1 MRSTTNIFIVL
12 LTLAAV
18 CSPASGQ
25 HTTDSNAPDI
35 PNFDRYIGRELVQEG
50 RGLATGL
57 FRPLPLQCP
66 PFYLRDEA
74 GNIINPTQDAEG
86 NPVEP
91 GTQLIGEPISLKQTC
106 GACHDYNTIS
116 KGYHFQM
123 GRDEMFPEGK
133 SIENRSVSLSP
144 GYFGKWQL
152 LYQRQLCPKEFDD
165 LNEVDMTPWNFVLS
179 CGICHPG
186 GGPMEYDRAGMR
198 YDRALKRDPSL
209 AFFGDGDYY
218 ESGWDKTGV
227 MEADCFICHLD
238 SYEYSLRVQHIK
250 KLNYKWAATAGS
262 NLGFVWGAVA
272 NGQEPKVYYKASTF
286 RPDGMVDLHIRR
298 PSDRQCLAC
307 HDISSAQKR
316 GSSWHNQYMQDV
328 HTQQGITCR
337 ECHPGDIRHNFA
349 KGSSS
354 SQTVREDLSETALSC
369 KECHEQSELGA
380 PDERHPFLPALHLE
394 RISCEACHITHRPFL
409 PAQTVDTVT
418 GAAIQLAAD
427 ASPDAFDNYL
437 FGAKWGKVYIYSTDN
452 ILDPFTPEE
461 LERAASLRIGPD
473 SPIRADFSLGDI
485 NSLPEKSFTVREF
498 VEEAGGMTSPTA
510 RALMLRAL
518 ETTVAIQRDTQQA
531 ICVFRG
537 DAYQFSHGTVR
548 KLASKL
554 QPRRAGS
561 SIAETPFLYGRAKED
576 GLIYPESHQLG
587 SFWAIVEDGIAKPL
601 FLHEMETAW
610 QFLHADDIKI
620 FAFPGTPAAGGGAPA
635 IPAGATAVEEE
646 IPMSGASEMENTTV
660 IAVTPPEPDLREA
673 VVETAPETAPA
684 DTETDATPDDASA
697 ADASATAEE
706 TTAIDPE
713 VRRAEEAALRAAI
726 NAKIGAYSDR
736 DRTLLDIF
744 DDNNDGQ
751 PEINTEQE
759 MAVMAWALTHTVDRL
774 RGKELYYIRG
784 TSVFRVRVGVWTNPY
799 DIDYLDMERIGEN
812 EPFLAIQRLEQ
823 EEVPAAVSW
832 EKPRLVWQPV
842 ELRLAYPFDAQ
853 VEQIDPASLPGVA
866 DIAQP
871 LPWTV
876 AHGVEPANRALGAG
890 GCSDC
895 HSADAHFFFGR
906 AVVDPFTPDATPA
919 TISMYE
925 QLGFDRSALLIGA
938 WRETVLKPISPWIVL
953 VVLAVILLHFAL
965 IGSKGGGPVGPPN
978 VLRFRIHERMG
989 HLVSMVTVV
998 FLSLTGFCFLLGHN
1012 DPLGHWARPW
1022 HTYFGYVASVGVIV
1036 MFLFWVV
1043 YMFPA
1048 KGDLKWLL
1056 KGGGYLGGVK
1066 GHLPAGKFNA
1076 GQKMLYWLALVL
1088 CIILIVTGLRMGLS
1102 RGVRFPHQELVYT
1115 LHDIAALGMIL
1126 VLIGHVYLAGVVVP
1140 HSLRAIF
1147 GGKVSALWARAHH
1160 SLWKFPEPEPEHP
1173 ETH

>member
-1 MRSTTNIFIVL
+1 MRSTHVL
-12 LTLAAV
+12 LIALLILAVMAL
-18 CSPASGQ
+18 PADAQQSRGKEKP
-25 HTTDSNAPDI
+25 SI
-35 PNFDRYIGRELVQEG
+35 PTFDQFIGRDLVQDG

-66 PFYLRDEA
+66 PFFLRDEN
-74 GNIINPTQDAEG
+74 GNIINPTEDEEG

-91 GTQLIGEPISLKQTC
+91 GAQLIGEPISSKQTC
-106 GACHDYNTIS
+106 GACHDYNTITH
-116 KGYHFQM
+116 GYHFQM
-123 GRDEMFPEGK
+123 GRDEMFPESK
-133 SIENRSVSLSP
+133 SIETRSISLSP

-152 LYQRQLCPKEFDD
+152 LYQRQLCPKEFED
-165 LNEVDMTPWNFVLS
+165 LSEVDMTPWNFVLQ

-198 YDRALKRDPSL
+198 YDRALLRDPSL

-218 ESGWDKTGV
+218 ESGWEKTGV
-227 MEADCFICHLD
+227 IEADCFICHLD

-250 KLNYKWAATAGS
+250 KLNSTWAATAGS

-272 NGQEPKVYYKASTF
+272 NGQEPNVYYKASTF

-354 SQTVREDLSETALSC
+354 SLTVREDLNNTALSC

-380 PDERHPFLPALHLE
+380 PNETHKFLPALHLE

-409 PAQTVDTVT
+409 PTQTVDTVT
-418 GAAIQLAAD
+418 GEAVQLAA
-427 ASPDAFDNYL
+427 ALPGAYDNYL
-437 FGAKWGKVYIYSTDN
+437 FGAKWGKVFIYSTDN

-461 LERAASLRIGPD
+461 LERAANLRVTPEA
-473 SPIRADFSLGDI
+473 PIRADFLRGDGA
-485 NSLPEKSFTVREF
+485 SVLPEETFTVRDFIEQ
-498 VEEAGGMTSPTA
+498 AGGMGSASA

-518 ETTVAIQRDTQQA
+518 EKTGAMDHPNQQA
-531 ICVFRG
+531 VCIYRG
-537 DAYQFSHGTVR
+537 EAYQFSHGTVQ

-554 QPRRAGS
+554 QPRRAGA
-561 SIAETPFLYGRAKED
+561 SIAETPFLYGRSKDD

-587 SFWAIVEDGIAKPL
+587 AFWAIVEDGVAKPL
-601 FLHEMETAW
+601 FLHEMEAAW
-610 QFLHADDIKI
+610 NFLHAEDMRI
-620 FAFPGTPAAGGGAPA
+620 FAFPGAPAGGGGAPA
-635 IPAGATAVEEE
+635 IPAASTSVVEEG
-646 IPMSGASEMENTTV
+646 PMGGASEMENTTV
-660 IAVTPPEPDLREA
+660 LQVAPPEPA
-673 VVETAPETAPA
+673 IPEPVAEP
-684 DTETDATPDDASA
+684 
-697 ADASATAEE
+697 AEE
-706 TTAIDPE
+706 GSKEADETEETPAMDPE

-726 NAKIGAYSDR
+726 TAKIASYSDK

-744 DDNNDGQ
+744 DDNNDGH
-751 PEINTEQE
+751 PDINTEQE
-759 MAVMAWALTHTVDRL
+759 MALMAWALSHTVDRL
-774 RGKELYYIRG
+774 AGKELYYIRG
-784 TSVFRVRVGVWTNPY
+784 ASVFQVRASEWTNPY
-799 DIDYLDMERIGEN
+799 DIEYLEMDRIGEN

-832 EKPRLVWQPV
+832 EKPSLVWQPI
-842 ELRLAYPFDAQ
+842 ELRLSYPFDAR
-853 VEQIDPASLPGVA
+853 VEQIDPATVPEIAAL
-866 DIAQP
+866 AQP

-876 AHGVEPANRALGAG
+876 AHGVEPPARALGAG
-890 GCSDC
+890 GCKDC
-895 HSADAHFFFGR
+895 HAPDSHFFFGQ
-906 AVVDPFTPDATPA
+906 AVMDPFTEDATPA
-919 TISMYE
+919 TVAMYE
-925 QLGFDRSALLIGA
+925 RMGYDRTGLLIGA
-938 WRETVLKPISPWIVL
+938 WRETVLKPIAPWM
-953 VVLAVILLHFAL
+953 VLAVLAIILLHFAL
-965 IGSKGGGPVGPPN
+965 IGSKGGAPVGAPN
-978 VLRFRIHERMG
+978 VLRFQMHERLG

-998 FLSLTGFCFLLGHN
+998 FLSITGFCFLLAEN

-1022 HTYFGYVASVGVIV
+1022 HTYFGYVASAGVIA
-1036 MFLFWVV
+1036 MFIFWFV

-1048 KGDLKWLL
+1048 KGDLAWLM

-1076 GQKMLYWLALVL
+1076 GQKMLYWLALAL
-1088 CIILIVTGLRMGLS
+1088 CLVLIVTGLRMGLS
-1102 RGVRFPHQELVYT
+1102 RGARFPHQELVYT

-1126 VLIGHVYLAGVVVP
+1126 VLIGHAYLAGVVVP

-1147 GGKVSALWARAHH
+1147 GGKVSDIWARAHH
-1160 SLWKFPEPEPEHP
+1160 SLWNFPEPEADHTE
-1173 ETH
+1173 